1 MNEWIDRARRFISHE
16 MWRGEAL
23 WVRTLQLGF
32 VIGEGFVANQLLLR
46 AHSLT
51 YITLLSLIPLLALAV
66 SLMSAFG
73 IQEDLVGMAVDQI
86 GKIAPQAG
94 VHIQELV
101 EGVNFAS
108 LGTVGAA
115 TLVVTTIL
123 AVGNVEQSFNHI
135 WGVQKQRGWVRRIPD
150 YLAVV
155 VVVPIVLGVAIS
167 LGTTLRSQAALGSLL
182 NNPIF
187 AAAYKSGLKQLP
199 TVMMMLGFT
208 FSYWFLP
215 NTKVNGL
222 SALLGGAVAGILFTL
237 VQGLYVGL
245 QVGAAKYSA
254 VFGSFAALPLIIVWI
269 YFSWSVVLLGA
280 EVAFAHQHL
289 ARYRREV
296 RGAVPGLAARE
307 SIGLGIALEVAR
319 RFAESGEP
327 WTADMLSELLDVRVR
342 TVREI
347 LAQLENVGV
356 VAELA
361 DEDKAGQY
369 QLGRPAERISVRD
382 VLTAL
387 RGERAPLIPAVDQ
400 VFERMEKQ
408 LHEVV
413 EHETLA
419 DLLRQ

>member
-1 MNEWIDRARRFISHE
+1 
-16 MWRGEAL
+16 
-23 WVRTLQLGF
+23 
-32 VIGEGFVANQLLLR
+32 
-46 AHSLT
+46 
-51 YITLLSLIPLLALAV
+51 
-66 SLMSAFG
+66 
-73 IQEDLVGMAVDQI
+73 
-86 GKIAPQAG
+86 
-94 VHIQELV
+94 
-101 EGVNFAS
+101 
-108 LGTVGAA
+108 
-115 TLVVTTIL
+115 
-123 AVGNVEQSFNHI
+123 
-135 WGVQKQRGWVRRIPD
+135 
-150 YLAVV
+150 
-155 VVVPIVLGVAIS
+155 
-167 LGTTLRSQAALGSLL
+167 
-182 NNPIF
+182 
-187 AAAYKSGLKQLP
+187 
-199 TVMMMLGFT
+199 
-208 FSYWFLP
+208 
-215 NTKVNGL
+215 
-222 SALLGGAVAGILFTL
+222 

-361 DEDKAGQY
+361 DEDKVGQY